1 MGQFNEYLES
11 IQDAQKIEKIIRFNI
26 EDKKVSIHSG
36 ENDKFYT
43 LKLIG

>member
-1 MGQFNEYLES
+1 MEQFNEYLES

-26 EDKKVSIHSG
+26 EAKKMSIRSG
-36 ENDKFYT
+36 ENNKFYT